1 MSMSK
6 KLIYINTLPKVNHK
20 TDGSIFYTVL
30 VGLSKQT
37 LTEAGIGHV
46 DTLTMQVF
54 ENQLETITRAVKAC
68 KKNGAKLALACDDI
82 VITEPKENTFVA
94 KSGETVTQ
102 MQASCWADGPAE
114 LTVLKRTLSV
124 SDDLQALLED
134 DGSDDDE
141 LS

>member
-1 MSMSK
+1 MSK
-6 KLIYINTLPKVNHK
+6 KYIYINTAPKVNHK
-20 TDGSIFYTVL
+20 TNGDIFYTVL

-46 DTLTMQVF
+46 DTLMMQVF

-68 KKNGAKLALACDDI
+68 KKNNAKLALACDNI
-82 VITEPKENTFVA
+82 VITEPKENTFLT

-102 MQASCWADGPAE
+102 MQASCWADGPSE
-114 LTVLKRTLSV
+114 LTVVKRTLSV
-124 SDDLQALLED
+124 SDDLQALLEND
-134 DGSDDDE
+134 SPVDDE